1 MKDTVLIVGASGFI
15 GSYIYGKLS
24 QDKNLKIIG
33 TYCNSFHKDLIKI
46 DYLNDSF
53 TKDIIKLNPDI
64 IIWLA
69 GEKNLTETEIDFN
82 NTKSLICN
90 PILSFATNN
99 NLNSKAK
106 FIYLSSDYV
115 FDGEKGDYSVGD
127 KTEPVSFYG
136 KAKLISERYITN
148 NIRDYHIIR
157 AGAIIGEGS
166 TFSNWL
172 LNTLKKEKQV
182 ELFDNFFSPTPIE
195 NVFNLIKDLIYQKF
209 NDKLIHVSGYKKV
222 SRFGLGVHVAKI
234 MNSKIKITKKDYRK
248 SKLKL
253 FKDLSLTSS
262 YDSKKNIDLI
272 RSIENQLV

>member
-1 MKDTVLIVGASGFI
+1 LKNTVLIVGASGFI
-15 GSYIYGKLS
+15 GSYVYRKLS

-69 GEKNLTETEIDFN
+69 GEKNLAETEIDFN
-82 NTKSLICN
+82 NTKSVICN

-99 NLNSKAK
+99 KLNSRAR

-157 AGAIIGEGS
+157 AGGIIGKDS

-172 LNTLKKEKQV
+172 INTLKKEKEV

-234 MNSKIKITKKDYRK
+234 MNSKTKITKKDYRE

-262 YDSKKNIDLI
+262 YESKKNIDLI